1 MLTRVPFASSAS
13 FFWTARCCSPAA
25 MRFFFRRCF
34 THANLVALALCCA
47 HAVLRLALHAQCMKP
62 GGGGAPPQPLADAL
76 AASFGSLDKFKAEFK
91 DAAVAQ
97 FGSGWA
103 WLVQEGDSLK
113 ARARRRLADCGMPA
127 DARRAFFVVLR
138 RSSRRPTR

>member
-1 MLTRVPFASSAS
+1 
-13 FFWTARCCSPAA
+13 
-25 MRFFFRRCF
+25 
-34 THANLVALALCCA
+34 
-47 HAVLRLALHAQCMKP
+47 MKP

-76 AASFGSLDKFKAEFK
+76 AASFGSLDKFKSEFK

-127 DARRAFFVVLR
+127 DARRRAFVAQIVKTSNAVTPIVHGQTPLMTCDVWEHAYCAC
-138 RSSRRPTR
+138 SRMRADNQTACGCKKQAMGC